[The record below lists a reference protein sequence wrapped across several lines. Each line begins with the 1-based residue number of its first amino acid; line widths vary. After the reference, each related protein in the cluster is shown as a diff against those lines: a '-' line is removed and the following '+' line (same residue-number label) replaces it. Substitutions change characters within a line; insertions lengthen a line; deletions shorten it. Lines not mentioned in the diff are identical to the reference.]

1 MGRQENHVDS
11 DKMAKLSNQAKKP
24 SKIATQTKN
33 GNTEKDVSPQGKF
46 VKAPRPLLQ
55 LNKDGGIIKSKK
67 PVSKAIEEASKK
79 ARMAIA
85 TGELNQDELKRKTE
99 RDLRTLYVRFKNST
113 TAPATE
119 RDIYKLDKL
128 IKDVR
133 IPRQAKKTLNYCFME
148 FSDEK
153 VCEAMKNKLAAN
165 PDLMVDFV
173 GVKSK
178 SRTTGTTKKRPINP
192 TRLHVSGFSQG
203 ITSEK
208 LKALFPKCS
217 GASVPP
223 ACKNKTAY
231 GFVQFSNPADAKAA
245 FDATQK
251 LKVGDNQHITVIFA
265 RLQKHGSVVSGRGE
279 NKKDKTKKA
288 EVEEKEA
295 EKETAED
302 SDEDN
307 DKNDGEEEAE
317 DSNEEGDEE
326 GDEEIANDEES
337 DDDEDNEAEA
347 EAEESDEAEENEED
361 SDDEEVEN
369 DNDDSEG
376 DDDDDDDE

>member
-1 MGRQENHVDS
+1 
-11 DKMAKLSNQAKKP
+11 
-24 SKIATQTKN
+24 
-33 GNTEKDVSPQGKF
+33 
-46 VKAPRPLLQ
+46 
-55 LNKDGGIIKSKK
+55 
-67 PVSKAIEEASKK
+67 
-79 ARMAIA
+79 MAIA

-153 VCEAMKNKLAAN
+153 VCETMKNKLAAN

-217 GASVPP
+217 GASVPT

-288 EVEEKEA
+288 EKRKVVKTDSEEAKKAKVEEKEA
-295 EKETAED
+295 RKETAEA

-337 DDDEDNEAEA
+337 DDDEVNEAEA
-347 EAEESDEAEENEED
+347 EAEERDEAEENEED

-369 DNDDSEG
+369 DNDDSES

>member
-1 MGRQENHVDS
+1 MGHATRIS
-11 DKMAKLSNQAKKP
+11 DEKITLIPTKMAKLSTQAKKP
-24 SKIATQTKN
+24 SKTASETKN
-33 GNTEKDVSPQGKF
+33 GNTKKDDSPKGKF
-46 VKAPRPLLQ
+46 VRPLLQ

-67 PVSKAIEEASKK
+67 PVSKATKEASKK

-99 RDLRTLYVRFKNST
+99 RDLRTLYVRFKNSA
-113 TAPATE
+113 TAPSTE

-128 IKDVR
+128 IKYVR

-153 VCEAMKNKLAAN
+153 VCESMKDKLAAN

-178 SRTTGTTKKRPINP
+178 SRTTGTAKKRPINP

-217 GASVPP
+217 GASVPT
-223 ACKNKTAY
+223 ACKNNSAY

-245 FDATQK
+245 FNATQK

-265 RLQKHGSVVSGRGE
+265 RLQKHGSVVES
-279 NKKDKTKKA
+279 KKDKSKKA
-288 EVEEKEA
+288 EKRKVVKTDSEESKKPKVEEKED
-295 EKETAED
+295 EKE
-302 SDEDN
+302 
-307 DKNDGEEEAE
+307 
-317 DSNEEGDEE
+317 
-326 GDEEIANDEES
+326 IAKAEES
-337 DDDEDNEAEA
+337 DEEDDNEAEAEGEESDEAEA
-347 EAEESDEAEENEED
+347 EAEE

>member
-1 MGRQENHVDS
+1 MGCNAYFRRENHVDS
-11 DKMAKLSNQAKKP
+11 DKNG
-24 SKIATQTKN
+24 KIIN
-33 GNTEKDVSPQGKF
+33 
-46 VKAPRPLLQ
+46 
-55 LNKDGGIIKSKK
+55 SKK
-67 PVSKAIEEASKK
+67 PVSKATKEASKK

-99 RDLRTLYVRFKNST
+99 RDLRTLYVRFKNSA
-113 TAPATE
+113 TAPSTE

-153 VCEAMKNKLAAN
+153 VCESMKDKLAAN

-178 SRTTGTTKKRPINP
+178 SRTTGTSKKRPINP

-217 GASVPP
+217 GASVPT
-223 ACKNKTAY
+223 ACKNKSAY

-265 RLQKHGSVVSGRGE
+265 RLQKHGSVVES
-279 NKKDKTKKA
+279 KKDKSNKA
-288 EVEEKEA
+288 EKRKVVKTDSEESKKPKVEKKED
-295 EKETAED
+295 EKETAEA
-302 SDEDN
+302 SDEDD
-307 DKNDGEEEAE
+307 DKNDGEGEEEAE
-317 DSNEEGDEE
+317 ESDEE

-337 DDDEDNEAEA
+337 DEEDDNEAEAEGEESDEAEA
-347 EAEESDEAEENEED
+347 EAEE

-376 DDDDDDDE
+376 DDDDDD

>member
-1 MGRQENHVDS
+1 MRFHFF
-11 DKMAKLSNQAKKP
+11 
-24 SKIATQTKN
+24 T
-33 GNTEKDVSPQGKF
+33 
-46 VKAPRPLLQ
+46 
-55 LNKDGGIIKSKK
+55 DGGIIKSKK
-67 PVSKAIEEASKK
+67 PVSKATKEASKK
-79 ARMAIA
+79 ARIAIA

-99 RDLRTLYVRFKNST
+99 RDLRTLYVRFKNSA
-113 TAPATE
+113 TAPSTE

-153 VCEAMKNKLAAN
+153 VCESMKDKLAAN

-178 SRTTGTTKKRPINP
+178 SRTTGTSKKRPINP

-217 GASVPP
+217 GASVPT
-223 ACKNKTAY
+223 ACKNKSAY

-265 RLQKHGSVVSGRGE
+265 RLQKHGSVVES
-279 NKKDKTKKA
+279 KKDKSKKA
-288 EVEEKEA
+288 EKRKVVKTDSEESKKPKVEEKED
-295 EKETAED
+295 EKETAEA
-302 SDEDN
+302 SDEDD
-307 DKNDGEEEAE
+307 DKNDGEGEEEAE
-317 DSNEEGDEE
+317 ESDEE

-337 DDDEDNEAEA
+337 DEEDDNEAEAEGEESDEAEA
-347 EAEESDEAEENEED
+347 EAEE